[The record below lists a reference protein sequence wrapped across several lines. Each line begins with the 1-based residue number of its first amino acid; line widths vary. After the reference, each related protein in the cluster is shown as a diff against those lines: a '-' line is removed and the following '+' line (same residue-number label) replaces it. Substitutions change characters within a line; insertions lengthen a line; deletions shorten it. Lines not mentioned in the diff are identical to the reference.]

1 MISGSAFLREL
12 KAAPFKSQFHPSS
25 AGNAGGGRIQRLG
38 CGFGSVL
45 VKKGGGGVFFAGI
58 ASYVVDGVDVGRWL
72 PVCFCALLRH
82 FSQRFGEGRAAWTGL
97 DCGYGGLAPESRLVP
112 SEPETGLAAS
122 TIFRIFSC
130 IVFALRRTNSIVRF
144 WGLIACRIRAI
155 SFGRLVF
162 CFVGFS
168 GRY

>member
-1 MISGSAFLREL
+1 M
-12 KAAPFKSQFHPSS
+12 
-25 AGNAGGGRIQRLG
+25 
-38 CGFGSVL
+38 
-45 VKKGGGGVFFAGI
+45 FFAGI

-130 IVFALRRTNSIVRF
+130 IVFALRRTTSIVRF
-144 WGLIACRIRAI
+144 WGLIACKVGQIL
-155 SFGRLVF
+155 FGGVVV